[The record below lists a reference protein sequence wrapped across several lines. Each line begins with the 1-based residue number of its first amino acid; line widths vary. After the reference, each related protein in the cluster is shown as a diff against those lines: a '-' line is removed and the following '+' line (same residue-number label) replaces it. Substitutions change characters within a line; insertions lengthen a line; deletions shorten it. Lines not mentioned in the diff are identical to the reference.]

1 MNDSDLAPSI
11 NPTTPG
17 EVPITLE
24 LKQAF
29 ISSLESLNI
38 TLRLFSG
45 SWHNF
50 HPQIALASN
59 PGRFDVLLTS
69 ETIYDLG
76 SLPSLIRLMK
86 VACTGSASGV
96 SDTESDDLVSK
107 DDSQEKTD
115 QEGYLCLVAGKVL
128 YFGVGGGIDDFSEA
142 VGKVGGKM
150 EVVSEWKTGVGRKV
164 VRIRW

>member
-1 MNDSDLAPSI
+1 
-11 NPTTPG
+11 
-17 EVPITLE
+17 
-24 LKQAF
+24 
-29 ISSLESLNI
+29 
-38 TLRLFSG
+38 
-45 SWHNF
+45 
-50 HPQIALASN
+50 
-59 PGRFDVLLTS
+59 
-69 ETIYDLG
+69 
-76 SLPSLIRLMK
+76 MK